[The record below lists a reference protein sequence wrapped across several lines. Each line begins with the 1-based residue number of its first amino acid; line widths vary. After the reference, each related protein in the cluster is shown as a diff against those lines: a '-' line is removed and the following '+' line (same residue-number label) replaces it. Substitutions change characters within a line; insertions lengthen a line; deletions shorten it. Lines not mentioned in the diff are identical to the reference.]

1 MCNENVNANA
11 TDNAQMRPVASAEA
25 KIDLGDSP
33 ILPYHPFLVKSSRLL
48 NLARE
53 NDNLTEKIYRLKAFL
68 EGEQC
73 EKIAGAKQV
82 ELMRSQLKAME
93 NYKFFLSCRIADLA
107 LSDLEP
113 TEENKVGEN
122 G

>member
-11 TDNAQMRPVASAEA
+11 TDNAQQQPVS
-25 KIDLGDSP
+25 IGDSP
-33 ILPYHPFLVKSSRLL
+33 VLPYSPFLVKSSRLL

-53 NDNLTEKIYRLKAFL
+53 NDGLTERIYRLKAFL

-82 ELMRSQLKAME
+82 ELMRGQLKAME

-107 LSDLEP
+107 LYDLEP
-113 TEENKVGEN
+113 SEKGN
-122 G
+122 

>member
-1 MCNENVNANA
+1 MCNENVNA
-11 TDNAQMRPVASAEA
+11 TDHAQIRPVDCAEA

-33 ILPYHPFLVKSSRLL
+33 ILPYHPFLVKGSRLL

-53 NDNLTEKIYRLKAFL
+53 NEDLTEKIYRLKVFL
-68 EGEQC
+68 EGKQC

-82 ELMRSQLKAME
+82 ELMRGQLKAME

-107 LSDLEP
+107 LSDLE
-113 TEENKVGEN
+113 TSEKKN
-122 G
+122 GA